1 MSKTY
6 QVHIDTSTTVS
17 NSVQKFNNNPFQCTV
32 LLGQTH
38 RRVRKISLKSAEIPL
53 SFYNIRAPYN
63 VFQII
68 VGGVTYSYTVAPG
81 TYTTTT
87 LLATLNTN
95 INSSSTYPIAG
106 NPLTLNSG
114 TNRITFANASST
126 IIVSG
131 PRSLGY
137 FFGFVNG
144 QSGTSIIATN
154 AYNISLDNYLVLY
167 IENLRPSSLEPNVPI
182 TFKIPV
188 TSNPGYIQYYA
199 EGSEWKQQIEIFDPN
214 VRIDRLNITVL
225 DRYGQQL
232 DNNGV
237 DWTFTLE
244 IESDT

>member
-6 QVHIDTSTTVS
+6 QVHIDTSTTVT

-38 RRVRKISLKSAEIPL
+38 RRVRRISFKSAEIPI
-53 SFYNIRAPYN
+53 SFYNIRSPYN

-68 VGGVTYSYTVAPG
+68 VSGVTYSYTVTPG
-81 TYTTTT
+81 NYTTTT
-87 LLATLNTN
+87 LVAALNTSM
-95 INSSSTYPIAG
+95 NSSTTYPIGG
-106 NPLTLNSG
+106 NPLTVSAG
-114 TNRITFANASST
+114 RVTFTNAATT
-126 IIVSG
+126 TIVSG
-131 PRSLGY
+131 PRTLGY
-137 FFGFVNG
+137 FLGFVSG
-144 QSGTSIIATN
+144 QVGTVVQATN
-154 AYNISLDNYLVLY
+154 AYNISLDNYIVLY

-188 TSNPGYIQYYA
+188 TATPGTIMYYA
-199 EGSEWKQQIEIFDPN
+199 EGSEWKQEIEIFDPN

-244 IESDT
+244 IEADT